1 MTFMKKLALENFGVL
16 ELNEKETQE
25 IVGGSWFSRN
35 WKTIGMIATAVAAA
49 TLYLI
54 EEVF

>member
-1 MTFMKKLALENFGVL
+1 MRNLELENFGVV
-16 ELNEKETQE
+16 ELDAKEMME
-25 IVGGSWFSRN
+25 IEGGSWFSRN

-49 TLYLI
+49 AIYLI